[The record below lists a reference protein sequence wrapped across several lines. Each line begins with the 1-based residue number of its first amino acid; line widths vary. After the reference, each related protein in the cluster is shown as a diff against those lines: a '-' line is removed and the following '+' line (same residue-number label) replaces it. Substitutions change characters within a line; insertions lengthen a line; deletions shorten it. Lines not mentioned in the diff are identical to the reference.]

1 MRGWMLGLL
10 VSSSS
15 SSSSSF
21 SLLSFVAASDI
32 SSVADCDDWGS
43 G

>member
-1 MRGWMLGLL
+1 MRGRMLDLL
-10 VSSSS
+10 IS

-32 SSVADCDDWGS
+32 SSVADCDDWGPD
-43 G
+43 